1 MSFREPSNYSQSL
14 NKLYLMFNNALDEMR
29 KNYSS
34 YKLENSPEYT
44 GNLNTLNNVKAEIFR
59 EQQSLFSSTEKIKKE
74 VDKYDFLINGL
85 NNQNT
90 KLKKKLENIKDTGL
104 AAQGELKLQNTLY
117 RELFIQNMVL
127 SIIILIFIVQFI
139 KSIKNK

>member
-14 NKLYLMFNNALDEMR
+14 NKLYFMFNNTLDEMR
-29 KNYSS
+29 KNYIN
-34 YKLENSPEYT
+34 YKLKNSPEYT
-44 GNLNTLNNVKAEIFR
+44 SNLNTLNNVKAEIFS
-59 EQQSLFSSTEKIKKE
+59 EQQSIFSSAEKIKKE

-85 NNQNT
+85 NSQNT

-139 KSIKNK
+139 KSIKK

>member
-14 NKLYLMFNNALDEMR
+14 NKLYLMFNNTLDEMR
-29 KNYSS
+29 KNYVS
-34 YKLENSPEYT
+34 YKLGNSTEYT
-44 GNLNTLNNVKAEIFR
+44 SNLNTINNVKAQIFS
-59 EQQSLFSSTEKIKKE
+59 EQQSIFSSTEKIKKE

-127 SIIILIFIVQFI
+127 SIIILIFIVGFI
-139 KSIKNK
+139 KSIKK

>member
-14 NKLYLMFNNALDEMR
+14 NKLYLMFNNTLDEMR
-29 KNYSS
+29 KNYISF
-34 YKLENSPEYT
+34 KLGNSTEYT
-44 GNLNTLNNVKAEIFR
+44 SNLNTINNVKAEIFS
-59 EQQSLFSSTEKIKKE
+59 EQQSIFSSTEKIKKE

-127 SIIILIFIVQFI
+127 SIIILIFIVGFI
-139 KSIKNK
+139 KSIKK

>member
-14 NKLYLMFNNALDEMR
+14 NKLYLMFNNTLDEMR
-29 KNYSS
+29 KNYISF
-34 YKLENSPEYT
+34 KLGNSTEYT
-44 GNLNTLNNVKAEIFR
+44 SNLNTINNVKAEIFS
-59 EQQSLFSSTEKIKKE
+59 EQQSIFSSTEKIKKE

-127 SIIILIFIVQFI
+127 SIIILIFIVRFI
-139 KSIKNK
+139 KSIKK